1 MLLTGEFDIH
11 IINACNL
18 SCKSCS
24 VLDYKYKDEEYGVI
38 NKFLTLKQVVKQVEL
53 IKKWGYQL
61 ETLKILGGEPTTHPQ
76 FPEIV
81 DFLLTSGVAKRVWL
95 NTNALNMTE
104 KVISA
109 CSKLDKI
116 LISIYPMV
124 DVHINQVAKWKE
136 SGLSS
141 EFKKVHIAVMT
152 SFQKFGVPQPD
163 VEYTPE
169 GNWKLCWQRDYCRT
183 IEGETM
189 YQCAISFGRKAEGI
203 HIADW
208 GTKLNRPLKMCD
220 TCYFPPAEEQWSSLK
235 PKKDYRN
242 LHKGIKLWDNY
253 NNKIKIKEV

>member
-1 MLLTGEFDIH
+1 MLLTGQFDIH

-18 SCKSCS
+18 SCKRCS
-24 VLDYKYKDEEYGVI
+24 VLDYKYKAEEYGVI
-38 NKFLTLKQVVKQVEL
+38 NKFLTLNQVKEQVNL
-53 IKKWGYQL
+53 IKDWGYQL
-61 ETLKILGGEPTTHPQ
+61 EILKILGGEPTTHPQ

-81 DFLLTSGVAKRVWL
+81 DFLLDSGVAKEVWL

-104 KVISA
+104 KVVSA

-124 DVHINQVAKWKE
+124 DTNTNQVAEYKN
-136 SGLSS
+136 SGLTRQ
-141 EFKKVHIAVMT
+141 FKKVHIAVMT
-152 SFQKFGVPQPD
+152 SFEKFGVPQPHLQ
-163 VEYTPE
+163 YTPE
-169 GNWKLCWQRDYCRT
+169 GNWKRCWQKEFCRT

-203 HIADW
+203 HISKW
-208 GTKLNRPLKMCD
+208 GTQLDTPLKMCD

-242 LHKGIKLWDNY
+242 LHKGIKLWREY
-253 NNKIKIKEV
+253 KNKINIKEI